1 MPDIGY
7 INSGLRLSFY
17 PFVSYVIFRYASVHN
32 VDPWCL
38 HQSECHITLQSND
51 LPAMIV
57 QIVVT
62 LTGYIIGWIACT
74 MALSRLSLALPL
86 LLSTPVAVIWYY
98 LNVYLIESNT
108 FPHFSFG
115 GETPFTDVD
124 KYVPLIASLLWCV
137 ELIAMGYFLLVKTN
151 IILSEDSEIFLTP
164 HYDGVFFE
172 QYMILNRQTNKNAVY
187 NDLERERG
195 RGETI
200 RRHPRT
206 IFVCSTMYRENETE
220 MRQMLKSIYSL
231 ANHYSTQRD
240 TARDNGTYDKYESHI
255 FFDGAIND
263 TQIQEFGLQ
272 LLSLL
277 EETLHV
283 TLKRCKREKTPYGY
297 RLTWDIGMG
306 DMPFTVHFKD
316 KSLVKP
322 KKRWSQVMYMN
333 YVLNHRHITDNL
345 DPTDTFILTTDADID
360 FSPQS
365 VDVLLDMFACNDQVG
380 AVCARTHPKGSG
392 PVYWYQIFD
401 YAIGHWFQKP
411 AEHILGCVLCSPGCF
426 SVYRCKA
433 LRDVLETYSTEV
445 IGASEFLMKDM
456 GEDRWLCTL
465 LIKAGWRLEYCAI
478 SEDQTYCPTDFGEF
492 FKQRRRWIP
501 STIAN
506 IAQLITEAIS
516 ITKRN
521 DSVSIL
527 FILFQAIMVF
537 STAISPATVILVMS
551 SGLQSAYDLSLP
563 VTLLIITSLILVSV
577 FYGIVCIYSS
587 PQTQIDMAKLLTF
600 VFAIIMSVVVVGI
613 FKEVVYDI
621 YGGQTPQVLQPPN
634 CTNSSDPEA
643 YQDCIK
649 AAQYIESLAKSL
661 WTPDVHIPVSMP
673 VIYIGAFAV
682 TFSTAAVL
690 HLHEWY
696 CLLHCVWYLLALPSG
711 YLLLLIYSAANLN
724 SQSWGT
730 REGSSGQDKGLLG
743 WLDYLKLW
751 WKKCIACCLWC
762 LQRELPSEEKK
773 QVVAEKESE
782 PDLLL
787 LGENISPSDD
797 HCKNSKIYTEMTL
810 LHVITGIH
818 VLQLYHQ
825 LNQLY
830 ISTTKL

>member
-1 MPDIGY
+1 
-7 INSGLRLSFY
+7 
-17 PFVSYVIFRYASVHN
+17 
-32 VDPWCL
+32 
-38 HQSECHITLQSND
+38 
-51 LPAMIV
+51 
-57 QIVVT
+57 
-62 LTGYIIGWIACT
+62 

-86 LLSTPVAVIWYY
+86 LLSTPVAVTWYY
-98 LNVYLIESNT
+98 LDAYLIKSGT
-108 FPHFSFG
+108 FPHFSSG
-115 GETPFTDVD
+115 GATPFTDVD
-124 KYVPLIASLLWCV
+124 KYVPIIASLLWLV

-151 IILSEDSEIFLTP
+151 IILSDDSEMFITP

-172 QYMILNRQTNKNAVY
+172 QYMILNRQIKKNAVY
-187 NDLERERG
+187 NDLDHESG

-200 RRHPRT
+200 CRHPRT

-220 MRQMLKSIYSL
+220 MKQMLKSIYNL
-231 ANHYSTQRD
+231 ANHYSTQRNA
-240 TARDNGTYDKYESHI
+240 ARDNGTYDKYESHI

-277 EETLHV
+277 EGALHV

-297 RLTWDIGMG
+297 RLTWDIGKG

-333 YVLNHRHITDNL
+333 YVLNYRMITDNL
-345 DPTDTFILTTDADID
+345 DPNDTFILTTDADIE
-360 FSPQS
+360 FTPQS
-365 VDVLLDMFACNDQVG
+365 VDVLLDMFACNQQVA
-380 AVCARTHPKGSG
+380 AVSARTHPQGSG

-426 SVYRCKA
+426 SVYRCQA
-433 LRDVLETYSTEV
+433 LRGVLETYSTEV
-445 IGASEFLMKDM
+445 IGANEFLMKDM

-478 SEDQTYCPTDFGEF
+478 SEDKTYCPTDFGEF
-492 FKQRRRWIP
+492 YKQRRRWIP

-506 IAQLITEAIS
+506 IAQLITEAMS
-516 ITKRN
+516 ITKKN

-527 FILFQAIMVF
+527 FIIFQAVMVF
-537 STAISPATVILVMS
+537 STAISPATVILVIS
-551 SGLQSAYDLSLP
+551 SGLQSAYDLGNSI
-563 VTLLIITSLILVSV
+563 TLLIIALLVLVSV
-577 FYGIVCIYSS
+577 FYGVVCIYGS

-621 YGGQTPQVLQPPN
+621 VPDKVPQVLRPPN
-634 CTNSSDPEA
+634 CTNSSDSQA

-649 AAQYIESLAKSL
+649 AARYVEAHARSLYQ
-661 WTPDVHIPVSMP
+661 PEFQVPVSAF
-673 VIYIGAFAV
+673 VFYIGAFAV
-682 TFSTAAVL
+682 TFLIAAIL
-690 HLHEWY
+690 HLPEWY

-711 YLLLLIYSAANLN
+711 YLLLLIYSAANLD

-730 REGSSGQDKGLLG
+730 REGSSGKDKGLLG
-743 WLDYLKLW
+743 WLDYFKQW
-751 WKKCIACCLWC
+751 WRKCIACCLWC
-762 LQRELPSEEKK
+762 WRRELPSEEKK
-773 QVVAEKESE
+773 QTVAEKKLE

-787 LGENISPSDD
+787 IEEGISPLTDD
-797 HCKNSKIYTEMTL
+797 CEY
-810 LHVITGIH
+810 
-818 VLQLYHQ
+818 Y
-825 LNQLY
+825 
-830 ISTTKL
+830 